1 MANKMSQLERKY
13 RQELKAFQGRIAT
26 AQSRGFVVPQSIL
39 NVAYS
44 SYPKGGFAKAYE
56 KLHKYDLAYIQRHS
70 TFTHP
75 IEGEIHGGRAMN
87 LARAQQSAMKK
98 FQVGGK
104 VLSQQDILT
113 RWSESAK
120 FVSQVYT
127 EQEQKEDEKKWKEE
141 AKRKNR
147 ELQREKRKAEQE
159 AQKLKEEIEQKQREL
174 DRIVEDYNLDEFK
187 EEPPQQIVTPVF
199 RDAVIYKA
207 EPEKIIEALE
217 SEQSETKDLQDLL
230 QSAYESAYKAV
241 TQAEPKEERTLTL
254 AEKMDDNIYKV
265 QDMIMRVQNPD
276 LQDKLKKILDQAIL
290 DDYGGV
296 AVAITQN
303 IDNESGTWKEGSVL
317 EEIEKETEYQYKEE
331 EGEDEDEE
339 EAKEQRRQG
348 RLLRKFRGFVTPKPA
363 KLVKPKTPPAPKP
376 KPKPVPKPEPKPT
389 PKPEPKAQPTNN
401 NADLFRQAALRRF
414 KKK

>member
-1 MANKMSQLERKY
+1 MSQLERKY

-44 SYPKGGFAKAYE
+44 SDPKGGFAKAYD

-147 ELQREKRKAEQE
+147 ELQREKRKAEKE

-187 EEPPQQIVTPVF
+187 EEPPKQQIVTPVF

-217 SEQSETKDLQDLL
+217 GEQSETKDLQELL

-241 TQAEPKEERTLTL
+241 TQTEQAEERTLTL

-348 RLLRKFRGFVTPKPA
+348 KLLRKFRGFVTPKPA
-363 KLVKPKTPPAPKP
+363 TPVKPKKASAPKA
-376 KPKPVPKPEPKPT
+376 KPKPT
-389 PKPEPKAQPTNN
+389 PKPEPKPEPKQEPKKEVNKNNQNLFAQIG
-401 NADLFRQAALRRF
+401 LRRL

>member
-26 AQSRGFVVPQSIL
+26 AQSRGFTVPQSIL

-44 SYPKGGFAKAYE
+44 SDPKGGYAKAYD

-104 VLSQQDILT
+104 VLSQKDILT

-127 EQEQKEDEKKWKEE
+127 EQEQKEDEKRWKEE

-147 ELQREKRKAEQE
+147 ELQREKRKAEKE

-174 DRIVEDYNLDEFK
+174 DKIVEDYKLDTFK
-187 EEPPQQIVTPVF
+187 EEQPKQQIVTPEF
-199 RDAVIYKA
+199 KDAVIYKP
-207 EPEKIIEALE
+207 EPEKIIEVLQ

-230 QSAYESAYKAV
+230 QSAYESTYKA
-241 TQAEPKEERTLTL
+241 TTETEQKEERTLTL

-363 KLVKPKTPPAPKP
+363 KPVKPKTPPTPKP
-376 KPKPVPKPEPKPT
+376 KPKPVPKPEPKP
-389 PKPEPKAQPTNN
+389 EPKIQPTNN